1 MWSVS
6 TELVLGGVAG
16 MAKPAGRFSW
26 PTATGQRQWDSGQL
40 GWKAKS
46 FICSALESP
55 FGVCPSSPIFSTS
68 QHTWQAN
75 KYK

>member
-26 PTATGQRQWDSGQL
+26 PTATGQRQWAAVLEGQIL
-40 GWKAKS
+40 H
-46 FICSALESP
+46 LL
-55 FGVCPSSPIFSTS
+55 SS
-68 QHTWQAN
+68 
-75 KYK
+75 